1 MIFGFNKN
9 IFDVLLQTLIS
20 VKFFIFLIG
29 FVIFFK
35 NKYNYINNYFKIVY
49 GLAFL
54 GIFFHIILGAKF
66 NQILDFPTF
75 ARPNIRFTGF
85 LPHPNHMAYLTVL
98 YLGYILTK
106 VKVKY
111 ASKINLNYL
120 IQLIACVAI
129 LFLTDSRSSIIAALI
144 FFIAFYWDLILQ
156 NALILVY
163 VLSVSIISS
172 VVLIYF
178 TDIFLTISENIKE
191 SLTLESTYIRGNIM
205 YLSGLIFI
213 EFFPMGTGAA
223 TFGSLMANDKVYEYY
238 DQADRYYFA
247 NDIGLYDSNIAS
259 IIGEYGFI
267 GIIFFTLLF
276 IYLFKYL
283 KYCFKANHIMLKSLF
298 FVFLFYAITNP
309 MLTNNVYIF
318 ISLPIFIKI
327 ANLHSENQTN

>member
-1 MIFGFNKN
+1 
-9 IFDVLLQTLIS
+9 
-20 VKFFIFLIG
+20 
-29 FVIFFK
+29 
-35 NKYNYINNYFKIVY
+35 
-49 GLAFL
+49 
-54 GIFFHIILGAKF
+54 
-66 NQILDFPTF
+66 
-75 ARPNIRFTGF
+75 
-85 LPHPNHMAYLTVL
+85 
-98 YLGYILTK
+98 
-106 VKVKY
+106 
-111 ASKINLNYL
+111 
-120 IQLIACVAI
+120 
-129 LFLTDSRSSIIAALI
+129 
-144 FFIAFYWDLILQ
+144 
-156 NALILVY
+156 
-163 VLSVSIISS
+163 
-172 VVLIYF
+172 
-178 TDIFLTISENIKE
+178 
-191 SLTLESTYIRGNIM
+191 
-205 YLSGLIFI
+205 
-213 EFFPMGTGAA
+213 MGTGAA